1 MHPPPARRPWPARP
15 PSTVAVPRGAAAQP
29 AWVGWTCVLLL
40 AWLTVMAP
48 ASASGAQQGRK
59 VLVLYSLGADSAS
72 IWQQLLHKGLEE
84 ELARNSWTTPP
95 GIFEERFDGARLGE
109 DAAAAAMAPY
119 LRAKYANVKFDA
131 VIAENQ
137 LANRFLAEHPDL
149 FPGVP
154 RHYVNHGRRDWQPD
168 NGSSL
173 EVLPDF
179 VRALGVIT
187 QMAPSVK
194 RIVVIGDQTR
204 RVQQWLVSVRAA
216 ASLYRHRIVFEY
228 HDRATFAQ
236 LETLVGSLDRT
247 SAVFLLPTGLDSTGA
262 LITPPTLARR
272 LAAASNAPIFTSL
285 QSLVLPGIVGGYV
298 VSGESIG
305 RIIARIMLGQPVD
318 TAKVQGYYF
327 DYPTVRRFGL
337 GAVPSGAILLNRPGN
352 IWDLYGWQII
362 AGLTLIVVEG
372 VLITAL
378 FVALRDRRR
387 TLAVLNDERNSLE
400 DRVLQRTLE
409 LLMANTKLEQLA
421 TTDPLT
427 GIANRRKMTDT
438 IGAELERAARFG
450 HPLSVLMVDI
460 DYFKRINDTFGH
472 EVGDRAIVAMA
483 NLLTASLRTIDTA
496 ARFGG
501 EEFVVLMPETD
512 EDVAAIAAERLREGA
527 GTIRL
532 AAEDGVQVAL
542 TVTIGVASAR
552 PDDTP
557 SALVVRADKAL
568 YRGKKDGRNRVVR
581 DSRVAV

>member
-1 MHPPPARRPWPARP
+1 MHLPPARPLLPARP
-15 PSTVAVPRGAAAQP
+15 PCSPRLPSGAGGPPSWVA
-29 AWVGWTCVLLL
+29 CVCVALL
-40 AWLTVMAP
+40 AWLAAVAP
-48 ASASGAQQGRK
+48 ASAAGQPGRQ

-72 IWQQLLHKGLEE
+72 VWQQLLHKGLEE
-84 ELARNSWTTPP
+84 ELARNNWTTAP

-109 DAAAAAMAPY
+109 TAAVAGMAPY
-119 LRAKYANVKFDA
+119 LRAKYANVKLDA
-131 VIAENQ
+131 IIAENQ
-137 LANRFLAEHPDL
+137 LANRFLSEHPDL

-168 NGSSL
+168 EGSSL

-179 VRALGVIT
+179 VRSLGVIT
-187 QMAPSVK
+187 QMAPSIK
-194 RIVVIGDQTR
+194 RIVVIGDQTT

-216 ASLYRHRIVFEY
+216 ASLHRHRIVFEY
-228 HDRATFAQ
+228 HDRDTFAE
-236 LETLVGSLDRT
+236 LEKLVAS
-247 SAVFLLPTGLDSTGA
+247 LDSTGA

-387 TLAVLNDERNSLE
+387 MLADLNNERNNLE

-512 EDVAAIAAERLREGA
+512 EGVAAIAAERLREAA
-527 GTIRL
+527 GTLRL

-581 DSRVAV
+581 EGRVAV